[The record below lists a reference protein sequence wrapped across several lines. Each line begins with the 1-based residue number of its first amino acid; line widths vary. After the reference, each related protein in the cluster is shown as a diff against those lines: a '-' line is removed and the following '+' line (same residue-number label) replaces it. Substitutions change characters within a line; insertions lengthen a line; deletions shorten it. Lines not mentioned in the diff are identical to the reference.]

1 MGASQAFTVTALA
14 AGAVSGNILAGS
26 MFELV
31 GDRPRAIKVWAIQDP
46 GADSTHQGMQ
56 MRITYGT
63 VTAVEDGYPLQ
74 IATANGVGPNKSDH
88 EVVSF
93 LAHPRDRIVVNLRNA
108 GAGTSTARVLVAHQD
123 F

>member
-31 GDRPRAIKVWAIQDP
+31 GDRPRAIKIWAIQDP
-46 GADSTHQGMQ
+46 GAGATGMQ
-56 MRITYGT
+56 MRVTYGT

-74 IATANGVGPNKSDH
+74 IATGAGIGPNKSDH

-108 GAGTSTARVLVAHQD
+108 GAAASTARVLIAHQD